1 MKKNYLLIGCLVFP
15 ILAVIAFF
23 IGLNRPVR
31 NVAYTKPVKS
41 DSWLQISPTGIVE
54 DYNEVNRSFMANTTS
69 VQDICTKINDAAFD
83 KNIKGI
89 LLQPSFIQIRT
100 AGINEIGEA
109 IKVFKQ
115 TGKPVIAHLEM
126 QSQQDYMLA
135 VLADTIAMEP
145 SSAAGMFF
153 EGVQA
158 NISFYKNLL
167 DKLGLKI
174 NVIKS
179 GEYKGA
185 GETYSQTSLSP
196 ETYGNLK
203 EVLSDRYELI
213 ISYIADHRNLTADQ
227 VRAVFENRDDYLLSA
242 DFALQS
248 GLIDKVIGKDEFL
261 KHYGITKKQLL
272 PVTSYSPA
280 TKAPAGKDKIAVCY
294 LQGGISQKV
303 MSYMPEGINADKV
316 QGIIDQINQDSK
328 VKAVVLRVN
337 SPGGS
342 ALESEIIYRKLEEL
356 KSRVPIVVSMSG
368 VAASGGYY
376 ISAPS
381 DYIVADP
388 FTVTGSIGVVQL
400 LPDASGLSKKVGIT
414 NQTIAFGKY
423 AGSMNLMNTPSE
435 ELVVSLQRNSA
446 NIYNE
451 FKQRVVKYRKIDID
465 SLEALAGGRV
475 WSAQDALDN
484 RLIDQVGTLSD
495 AIMKAAE
502 LAKVTSY
509 QTVVLPQKRQYWE
522 LLFEQLNNSQMAK
535 AEINL
540 ETIPD
545 LIISQVRHIFQ
556 PYSVLC
562 LMPFEL
568 E

>member
-31 NVAYTKPVKS
+31 NVAYSKPVKS
-41 DSWLQISPTGIVE
+41 DSWLQISPTGIIE

-109 IKVFKQ
+109 IKAFKQ

-213 ISYIADHRNLTADQ
+213 ISYIADHRNLSTDQ
-227 VRAVFENRDDYLLSA
+227 VRAVFDKRDEYLLSA
-242 DFALQS
+242 DYALQS

-261 KHYGITKKQLL
+261 KQYGITKKQLL

-423 AGSMNLMNTPSE
+423 AGSMNLMNTPSQ
-435 ELVVSLQRNSA
+435 ELVASLQRNSA
-446 NIYNE
+446 NIYKE

-475 WSAQDALDN
+475 WSAQDALDK

-502 LAKVTSY
+502 LAKLTSY

-535 AEINL
+535 SEMSL
-540 ETIPD
+540 ETISD
-545 LIISQVRHIFQ
+545 LIVSQVRNIFK

>member
-31 NVAYTKPVKS
+31 NVAYSKPVKS
-41 DSWLQISPTGIVE
+41 DSWLQISPTGIIE

-89 LLQPSFIQIRT
+89 MLQPSFIQIRT

-109 IKVFKQ
+109 IKAFKQ

-213 ISYIADHRNLTADQ
+213 ISYIADHRNLSTDQ
-227 VRAVFENRDDYLLSA
+227 VRAVFENRDEYLLSA
-242 DFALQS
+242 DYALQS

-261 KHYGITKKQLL
+261 KQYGITKKQLL

-423 AGSMNLMNTPSE
+423 AGSMNLMNTPSQ
-435 ELVVSLQRNSA
+435 ELVASLQRNSA
-446 NIYNE
+446 NIYKE

-502 LAKVTSY
+502 LAKLTSY

-535 AEINL
+535 SEMSL
-540 ETIPD
+540 ETISD
-545 LIISQVRHIFQ
+545 LIVSQVRNIFK